1 MHAGNDACWARGI
14 LGGSS
19 PAGLASETAAW
30 LMALSWLGH
39 KGFCLCLIQ
48 PMLHRARR
56 ESGTQGLKSSL
67 HLSLF
72 LSLGRGLLKTLILQP
87 C

>member
-48 PMLHRARR
+48 PMVHRARR

-67 HLSLF
+67 
-72 LSLGRGLLKTLILQP
+72 SLGQGLLKTLLLQP